1 MALAVLDGIITFV
14 HSTSA
19 AVVAAHPAA
28 ILGVDGAL
36 PLGVILGLGPHG
48 EQGLETLGIVFAG
61 DAKVLRDRLEDTF
74 EAVHATPHVPAPAAT
89 SGGTGT
95 CCQNKHELRSAT
107 RPPRGS
113 NAISDHACAARG
125 WIVRRRD
132 GIKPSNMLLAR
143 RGSNTKANG
152 SQHAAWTVC
161 VEASAVAKHARHN

>member
-28 ILGVDGAL
+28 ILVVDGAL
-36 PLGVILGLGPHG
+36 PLGVILGLGPHR

-74 EAVHATPHVPAPAAT
+74 EAVHATLHVPAPAAT

-113 NAISDHACAARG
+113 NA
-125 WIVRRRD
+125 
-132 GIKPSNMLLAR
+132 NM
-143 RGSNTKANG
+143 
-152 SQHAAWTVC
+152 
-161 VEASAVAKHARHN
+161 

>member
-36 PLGVILGLGPHG
+36 PLGVVLGLGPHG
-48 EQGLETLGIVFAG
+48 EQGLEILGILFAS
-61 DAKVLRDRLEDTF
+61 DAKVLRVGWRTHLRLF
-74 EAVHATPHVPAPAAT
+74 TPHRMSLRLLRPQEEPGRAAKT
-89 SGGTGT
+89 NMSCGRRHVHLGGPTQI
-95 CCQNKHELRSAT
+95 C
-107 RPPRGS
+107 
-113 NAISDHACAARG
+113 DHPCAARG

-143 RGSNTKANG
+143 RGGNMK
-152 SQHAAWTVC
+152 HAAWTVC